1 MTFPPEILVD
11 NVSEIETQSK
21 FAFGFDDLKNI
32 KVEEVKIEK
41 RSIVLSGMF
50 SQGLTPDGSED
61 YKFTVSIP
69 GMMNPRSV
77 EQTSSIILETVDRN
91 FNTIDI
97 LSTKL
102 EVTMVRPGELSEF
115 LVTPESFTNGATT
128 VYQF

>member
-1 MTFPPEILVD
+1 
-11 NVSEIETQSK
+11 
-21 FAFGFDDLKNI
+21 
-32 KVEEVKIEK
+32 
-41 RSIVLSGMF
+41 
-50 SQGLTPDGSED
+50 
-61 YKFTVSIP
+61 
-69 GMMNPRSV
+69 MNPRSV

-115 LVTPESFTNGATT
+115 LVTPESFTNGAKT